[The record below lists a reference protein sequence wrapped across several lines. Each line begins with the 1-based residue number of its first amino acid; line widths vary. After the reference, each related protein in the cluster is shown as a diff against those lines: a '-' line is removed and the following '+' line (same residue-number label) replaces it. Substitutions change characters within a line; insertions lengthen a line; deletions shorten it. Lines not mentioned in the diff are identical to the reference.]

1 MIVLVLLLYATTA
14 ERIVAKVGGNLILQ
28 NEIDEAAVYFSL
40 QLGAR
45 PDEIKERL
53 LNDAIERRLLL
64 LEAEKESLSVEKE
77 EVERMLE
84 QTIED
89 IGRRF
94 PSREDFEAALK
105 NENLTID
112 ELKNRSRKEA
122 AEKLLV
128 NRLIEKRIA
137 PTISVSPTEL
147 RRYYEAHK
155 ESIAVRPATVKVRH
169 IMIYI
174 KPGEATILDAARRI
188 GEVQNLL
195 ARGGSFATLAR
206 EFSEDENSRRRGGM
220 LGKIKRGETFEEF
233 EKAVWPIKPGEISQP
248 FQTRLGFHIVEV
260 LNRDKESMLLRQ
272 ILIKVKPNAQDA
284 ARAKELAGKV
294 RDLIKDDSTFEAAA
308 KKYSDEP
315 EHDLGEYVEDQIRP
329 PFDEVVKKV
338 PAGQAS
344 EPFETP
350 IGYHILYV
358 AERIESK
365 ILTFDEIRDQ
375 LQGFIYQ
382 LKLKE
387 KYDLLI
393 ANLRKEIFV
402 QVME

>member
-1 MIVLVLLLYATTA
+1 MIALVFFLYATTA
-14 ERIVAKVGGNLILQ
+14 ERIVAKVGGNLILE

-40 QLGAR
+40 QLGTSPA
-45 PDEIKERL
+45 EIKERL

-64 LEAEKESLSVEKE
+64 IEAEKESISVEKE
-77 EVERMLE
+77 EVEAMLAE
-84 QTIED
+84 TIAD
-89 IGRRF
+89 ISRRF

-105 NENLTID
+105 NENLTTE

-128 NRLIEKRIA
+128 NRLIEKKIA

-147 RRYYEAHK
+147 RRYYEEHK
-155 ESIAVRPATVKVRH
+155 ESIAVRPATVKVKH
-169 IMIYI
+169 IMIYV
-174 KPGEATILDAARRI
+174 KPSEATIMDAARRI

-206 EFSEDENSRRRGGM
+206 EFSEDENSRKRGGM
-220 LGKIKRGETFEEF
+220 LGKLKRGETFEEF
-233 EKAVWPIKPGEISQP
+233 EKAVWSMKPGEISQP

-272 ILIKVKPNAQDA
+272 ILIKVKPNAQDTER
-284 ARAKELAGKV
+284 ARELAKKV
-294 RDLIKDDSTFEAAA
+294 QVLIKDDSTFDAAA

-315 EHDLGEYVEDQIRP
+315 EYDLGEYVEDQIRP

-344 EPFETP
+344 EPFTTP

-358 AERIESK
+358 SERVESK

-375 LQGFIYQ
+375 LYGFLYQ
-382 LKLKE
+382 MKLKE

-393 ANLRKEIFV
+393 GNLKKEIFV